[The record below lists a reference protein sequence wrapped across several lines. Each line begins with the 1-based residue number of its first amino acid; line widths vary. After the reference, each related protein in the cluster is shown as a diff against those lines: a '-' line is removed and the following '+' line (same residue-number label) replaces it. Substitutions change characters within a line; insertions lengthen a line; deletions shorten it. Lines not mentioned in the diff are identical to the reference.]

1 MKSRIAIWGCGGAL
15 IVALWSIYLLPMA
28 GAPRGFVAILL
39 DATCPI
45 ALARQHHMTI
55 YFVLLAN
62 GLTYA
67 LAGLVV
73 ETIWWP
79 AKRPL
84 KMHSD
89 SN

>member
-1 MKSRIAIWGCGGAL
+1 MGAL
-15 IVALWSIYLLPMA
+15 VVGLWSMYLDGA
-28 GAPRGFVAILL
+28 SGAPRGFVAILL

-45 ALARQHHMTI
+45 AIARQHHMTI

-62 GLTYA
+62 ALTYA

-73 ETIWWP
+73 ETIWRP

-84 KMHSD
+84 KQTA
-89 SN
+89 

>member
-1 MKSRIAIWGCGGAL
+1 MKSRIAIWAASGAL
-15 IVALWSIYLLPMA
+15 VVGLWSIYLSNMP
-28 GAPRGFVAILL
+28 GAPRGILAILL

-62 GLTYA
+62 ALTYA

-73 ETIWWP
+73 GTMWRP
-79 AKRPL
+79 TKQPL
-84 KMHSD
+84 KQTA
-89 SN
+89 